1 MHFIFFNKAKDLSAY
16 LIQQLLCLV
25 IFGSIVLGAKLIMH
39 NISFDNTN
47 LFSKISSFLK
57 KQSVII
63 IWEFSPGQPNDI
75 IN

>member
-25 IFGSIVLGAKLIMH
+25 VFGSIVLGAKLIMH
-39 NISFDNTN
+39 NITFDNTN
-47 LFSKISSFLK
+47 LFQQNQFFSE

-63 IWEFSPGQPNDI
+63 WDFSPGQPSDI
-75 IN
+75 IS